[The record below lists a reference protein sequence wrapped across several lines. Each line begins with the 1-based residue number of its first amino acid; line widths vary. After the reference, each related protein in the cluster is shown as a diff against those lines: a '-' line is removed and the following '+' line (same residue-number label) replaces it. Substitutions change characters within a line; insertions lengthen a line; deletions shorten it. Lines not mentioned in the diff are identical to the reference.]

1 MEPLMSDTAPRSH
14 NPWISVIVVCIAQLM
29 VVLDATI
36 VNVALP
42 SIQRTLHMS
51 TGNLQWIINAYTLT
65 FGGFLLLGGRAA
77 DVFGRRRLF
86 FAGIVI
92 FSLAS
97 LVNGLADSAGM
108 LIASRAVQGLGAAL
122 VSPATLAI
130 VNTTFSNPDDQ
141 RRALGLWAGLSA
153 GGSAI
158 GLLLGGLLTQALS
171 WPWIFFVN
179 LPIGAAGILLA
190 LRFVPD
196 SRIEGVERGTDLA
209 GAASIT
215 AGLAL
220 LIYTIVG
227 TRTHGWGSPTT
238 IGLGSAALALI
249 AAFVLIESRVATPL
263 VRLAILRVKALTI
276 GNVSMLFIVAGMYA
290 NFFFGTL
297 YIQDTLHY
305 SPIEAGLAFL
315 PVAVLIAVGAGLA
328 QALIPRLGIRA
339 VAVGG
344 LVLAAAGLLLM
355 LRVSV
360 SSTYAGT
367 LLPSFAVLALGL
379 GIAFVP
385 ATLISVSSV
394 GSDDAGLASGLLNT
408 AQQVGGALGLA
419 ILSTIAVTHTSDL
432 LAASGP
438 HPSAHVVAV
447 ATVAGYRVGYAVAS
461 GFMLVAI
468 AVLVV
473 FLRRSHLERAEVAT
487 ESGVIATQAA

>member
-1 MEPLMSDTAPRSH
+1 MSETPQRTH
-14 NPWISVIVVCIAQLM
+14 NPWLSVIVVCIAQLM

-42 SIQRTLHMS
+42 SIQRSLHMS
-51 TGNLQWIINAYTLT
+51 TSNLQWIVNAYTLT

-86 FAGIVI
+86 FAGIVL
-92 FSLAS
+92 FSAAS
-97 LVNGLADSAGM
+97 LVDGLASSSGM
-108 LIASRAVQGLGAAL
+108 LIASRAVQGIGAAM

-130 VNTTFSNPDDQ
+130 VNTTFSDAEGQ

-153 GGSAI
+153 GGSAV

-179 LPIGAAGILLA
+179 LPIGVAGILLA
-190 LRFVPD
+190 LRFVPA
-196 SRIEGVERGTDLA
+196 SRVEGAKRGTDIA
-209 GAASIT
+209 GAIAIT
-215 AGLAL
+215 GGLAL

-227 TRTHGWGSPTT
+227 TRAHGWGSATT
-238 IGLGSAALALI
+238 LIQGAAALALI
-249 AAFVLIESRVATPL
+249 AAFVMIESRVATPL
-263 VRLAILRVKALTI
+263 VRLSIFRIKALAI
-276 GNVSMLFIVAGMYA
+276 GNTSMLFIVAGMFA

-297 YIQDTLHY
+297 YIQDTLHFT
-305 SPIEAGLAFL
+305 PIGAGFAFL

-328 QALIPRLGIRA
+328 QALIPRLGIRT
-339 VAVGG
+339 VAIGG

-355 LRVSV
+355 LRIEPT
-360 SSTYAGT
+360 STYAGT
-367 LLPSFAVLALGL
+367 LLPSFVLLAVGI

-394 GSDDAGLASGLLNT
+394 GRDDAGLASGLLNT

-419 ILSTIAVTHTSDL
+419 ILSTVAVTHTSDL
-432 LAASGP
+432 LAAVGA
-438 HPSAHVVAV
+438 HPSAHAVTV
-447 ATVAGYRVGYAVAS
+447 ATVAGYRVAYAVAS
-461 GFMLVAI
+461 GFMLIAI

-473 FLRRSHLERAEVAT
+473 FLRQAHLEPLAHQNDGAPAAAPVA
-487 ESGVIATQAA
+487 